1 MSQADFASLAIRTEL
16 ADESFDTKATDASD
30 IAVGKQHDCND
41 VQTVAENGKKTA
53 SEVYVP
59 VNYIPD
65 EVLIFIEAWES
76 ANWSTKSPC
85 DWMALDEVS
94 IPVSQDTFEP
104 TRSVKVIPPPKRFYR
119 TFWRSITR
127 RIIAL
132 SSK

>member
-30 IAVGKQHDCND
+30 IAVGKQHD
-41 VQTVAENGKKTA
+41 VQTYAENGKKTA

-76 ANWSTKSPC
+76 ANWSSKSPC
-85 DWMALDEVS
+85 DSMVLDEVS
-94 IPVSQDTFEP
+94 ISVSQDMFEP
-104 TRSVKVIPPPKRFYR
+104 TRSVKVIAPPKRFYR